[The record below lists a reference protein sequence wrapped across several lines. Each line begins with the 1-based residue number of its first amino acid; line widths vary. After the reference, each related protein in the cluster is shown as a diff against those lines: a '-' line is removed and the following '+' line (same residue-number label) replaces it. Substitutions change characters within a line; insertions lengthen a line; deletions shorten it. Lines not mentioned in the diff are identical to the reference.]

1 MIGYYLYYK
10 MTDIEKLVERLSEL
24 DEALKLIKDQKKKID
39 DEIKSK
45 EEELI
50 QFCAQKNIDVETAT
64 DGKYNIKPLSGRR
77 LKKN

>member
-1 MIGYYLYYK
+1 MS
-10 MTDIEKLVERLSEL
+10 DIEKLVDRLSEL
-24 DEALKLIKDQKKKID
+24 DEALKLIKKQKKKID

-50 QFCAQKNIDVETAT
+50 QYCGQHGLDVETAT
-64 DGKYNIKPLSGRR
+64 EGKYNIKPLSGRR

>member
-1 MIGYYLYYK
+1 MSD
-10 MTDIEKLVERLSEL
+10 DIAKIVDRLSEL

-50 QFCAQKNIDVETAT
+50 QYCGQNGIDVETRF
-64 DGKYNIKPLSGRR
+64 P
-77 LKKN
+77 

>member
-1 MIGYYLYYK
+1 MS
-10 MTDIEKLVERLSEL
+10 DIEKLVDRLSEL

-39 DEIKSK
+39 DEIKSS

-50 QFCAQKNIDVETAT
+50 QYCGLNGIDVETAT

>member
-1 MIGYYLYYK
+1 
-10 MTDIEKLVERLSEL
+10 MTDITSLVKRLSEL
-24 DEALKLIKDQKKKID
+24 DEALKMIKEQKKKID

-50 QFCAQKNIDVETAT
+50 QYCAQQSIDIETAT
-64 DGKYNIKPLSGRR
+64 EGKYNIKPLSGRR

>member
-1 MIGYYLYYK
+1 MSE
-10 MTDIEKLVERLSEL
+10 TEKLVDRLSEL
-24 DEALKLIKDQKKKID
+24 DEALKLIKDQQKKIN
-39 DEIKSK
+39 DEIKNK

-50 QFCAQKNIDVETAT
+50 QYCAQHGIDVETAT

>member
-1 MIGYYLYYK
+1 MSE
-10 MTDIEKLVERLSEL
+10 TEKLVERLSEL
-24 DEALKLIKDQKKKID
+24 DEALKLIKDQQKKIN
-39 DEIKSK
+39 DEIKNK

-50 QFCAQKNIDVETAT
+50 QYCAQHGIDVETAT